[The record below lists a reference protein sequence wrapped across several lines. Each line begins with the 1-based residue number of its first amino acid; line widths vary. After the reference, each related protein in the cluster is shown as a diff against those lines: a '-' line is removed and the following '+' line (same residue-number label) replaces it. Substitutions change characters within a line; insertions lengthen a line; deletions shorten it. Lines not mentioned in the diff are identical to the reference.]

1 MKRWLLALWLVPLVG
16 CADSGPAGPT
26 TVSRD
31 LSAPAT
37 SFGFVAGTSLSFV
50 SGETGHPVPGAR
62 VVIAGRDFISDGAG
76 RVLLSELAPN
86 GATVDIEANGFLER
100 KTLVRRGEV
109 TNFELWPSESPTR
122 MDANYSRALVYDSAT
137 LESAGAAEPMDRPS
151 LDTPR
156 VALIP
161 DGVLAGDE
169 RAMVALRSA
178 ALEITDALRGEI
190 TYNVGDDPSAM
201 PVALMV
207 EPENAQIVSE
217 NLRALTRCWR
227 TRLVITRC
235 EIVFKSVEVARSDTA
250 LHELGHTFGLNHSPD
265 RREIMGVRRLAAPES
280 FSPRERL
287 VMAMMLKRLPGNLF
301 PDNDRQAPALR
312 ASQNISTVVCRHP

>member
-86 GATVDIEANGFLER
+86 GATVDIEANGFLDR

-109 TNFELWPSESPTR
+109 TTFELWPSESPTQQR
-122 MDANYSRALVYDSAT
+122 STGARLTSVTKHQHGGVSASLIRIQHSEFKRSRFPPAPARSSRPKRARYPGRHSRA
-137 LESAGAAEPMDRPS
+137 G
-151 LDTPR
+151 
-156 VALIP
+156 
-161 DGVLAGDE
+161 
-169 RAMVALRSA
+169 
-178 ALEITDALRGEI
+178 
-190 TYNVGDDPSAM
+190 
-201 PVALMV
+201 
-207 EPENAQIVSE
+207 
-217 NLRALTRCWR
+217 
-227 TRLVITRC
+227 
-235 EIVFKSVEVARSDTA
+235 
-250 LHELGHTFGLNHSPD
+250 
-265 RREIMGVRRLAAPES
+265 
-280 FSPRERL
+280 
-287 VMAMMLKRLPGNLF
+287 
-301 PDNDRQAPALR
+301 
-312 ASQNISTVVCRHP
+312 